1 AANTGTGVI
10 QSSGGTDHAAWS
22 SQALRLQFTASDVW
36 RRVDGAGNELTTGSY
51 AEGGATISS
60 GGMQLTLAG
69 TPAVGDSF
77 TVEPAP
83 VRDVFATLQGL
94 ADALEAPVSS
104 AAEIARCDNLV
115 GAALGD
121 IASAQDHML
130 ALRSATGS
138 RLAAL
143 AGAPDTRASADPT

>member
-1 AANTGTGVI
+1 PP
-10 QSSGGTDHAAWS
+10 
-22 SQALRLQFTASDVW
+22 ASD
-36 RRVDGAGNELTTGSY
+36 AG
-51 AEGGATISS
+51 GGATISA

-69 TPAVGDSF
+69 TRAVGDSF

-104 AAEIARCDNLV
+104 AAEIARRDNLV

-121 IASAQDHML
+121 IATAQDHML

-143 AGAPDTRASADPT
+143 DGATDTRASTDLTLDRKSTRLNS